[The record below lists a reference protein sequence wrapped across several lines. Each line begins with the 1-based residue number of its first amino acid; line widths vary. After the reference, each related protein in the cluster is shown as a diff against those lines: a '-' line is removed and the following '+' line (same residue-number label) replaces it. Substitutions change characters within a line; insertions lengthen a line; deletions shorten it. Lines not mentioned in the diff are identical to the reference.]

1 MSMSE
6 LDSLP
11 NENLSLKSILTH
23 VVGQSDHTPGIKV
36 PVYAVAAG
44 AKIIEKHFR
53 IDENWECVDA
63 PVSITEKQTKQ
74 MIEEI
79 RQLEA
84 ILGSSALEVLEV
96 EKPLLWLKNHP

>member
-1 MSMSE
+1 EVDCNLSE
-6 LDSLP
+6 IS
-11 NENLSLKSILTH
+11 SLKSILTH